1 MHIYVRDLEGVT
13 HSVSCDEYG
22 EPWTVSELKDQI
34 WNITGVPEEDQRLVY
49 GGVSLDDDSLVEDVL
64 CEEATVFLT
73 CGLDGGAKKRK
84 KKVYTKP
91 KKIPHKHKKVKLA
104 VLKFYKVDGKDKVQR
119 LRKECPQPSCGPG
132 CFMATHFNRYHCG
145 KCSLTYVSDKK

>member
-1 MHIYVRDLEGVT
+1 MRFFVRGLDGQTVAVETEGTVADLKEQ
-13 HSVSCDEYG
+13 VSAEQG
-22 EPWTVSELKDQI
+22 M
-34 WNITGVPEEDQRLVY
+34 PEEDIRLVY
-49 GGVSLDDDSLVEDVL
+49 GGVDLDDEALIEDVL
-64 CEEATVFLT
+64 TEEATVFVT
-73 CGLDGGAKKRK
+73 SGLDGGAKKRK

-132 CFMATHFNRYHCG
+132 VFMATHFNRYHCG
-145 KCSLTYVSDKK
+145 KCSLTHVIK